1 MALSGGI
8 LDITYVDSSTFKING
23 EKDGNDFS
31 YTGIFYPGRKVRF
44 DLDADGIV
52 FSEVASSSYDSNN
65 DETTVNINDS
75 VLTSNLYRVW
85 YSISTPG
92 PESNIPL
99 HTHENKEQGGLDTV
113 HEHDNAKHNVAY
125 TTKNIVGS
133 MIVSMIP
140 PSSAISEGNIY
151 SITTV
156 GMFEEGST
164 ESFTTTT

>member
-44 DLDADGIV
+44 DLDTDGID

-65 DETTVNINDS
+65 DETTVNINDA

-99 HTHENKEQGGLDTV
+99 HTHEDKQQGGVDVV
-113 HEHDNAKHNVAY
+113 HPHDNAKHSVTYATESTVA
-125 TTKNIVGS
+125 K
-133 MIVSMIP
+133 MIFDMIP
-140 PSSAISEGNIY
+140 PRSTFLDADILSF
-151 SITTV
+151 TTAAT
-156 GMFEEGST
+156 FEEGST